1 MRRSSWQYIMIAS
14 ANSPINTSLFR
25 RAIFR
30 LWASRFPTG
39 LGILAL
45 LASVSLSIGCGS
57 QADNRVKYAVTAQQN
72 YEKGAQKLKTKA
84 WQGAAKYFAF
94 IKARFPYSKYAVLAE
109 LRMADA
115 EFGAENY
122 LQAVDGFKLFAKFHP
137 THDMVLNGYAAYRV
151 GEAYYKMLPGSWWLL
166 PPAREKD
173 QSATADA
180 HRQLTTFIKK
190 YPKSPY
196 HGKAVKRLTSINT
209 RLAQHEMYVAE
220 YYWDRNK
227 PMGTVLRL
235 RSLLAKH
242 RGTNYDAP
250 ALYLLGQAYVKVK
263 MLDRA
268 KETWNDLIK
277 THPKHAKAKDA
288 RAAVRTL

>member
-1 MRRSSWQYIMIAS
+1 M
-14 ANSPINTSLFR
+14 
-25 RAIFR
+25 
-30 LWASRFPTG
+30 
-39 LGILAL
+39 GILTTTTI
-45 LASVSLSIGCGS
+45 STGCGG
-57 QADNRVKYAVTAQQN
+57 QADNRVNYADTAQKN
-72 YEKGAQKLKTKA
+72 YINGEKKLTIKA

-109 LRMADA
+109 LRLADA
-115 EFGAENY
+115 EFGAANY

-137 THDMVLNGYAAYRV
+137 THDMVLNGYASYRV

-180 HRQLTTFIKK
+180 HRQLTTFLKK
-190 YPKSPY
+190 FPKSPY
-196 HGKAVKRLTSINT
+196 YSKAVKRLTSINT
-209 RLAQHEMYVAE
+209 RLAQHEMYVAK
-220 YYWDRNK
+220 YYWERNR

-242 RGTNYDAP
+242 RGTDFDAP

-263 MLDRA
+263 MVDRA
-268 KETWNDLIK
+268 KETLADLIK
-277 THPKHAKAKDA
+277 THPQHPKAAAA
-288 RAAVRTL
+288 RSLASRL

>member
-1 MRRSSWQYIMIAS
+1 MITSSKSLSRETFFGQFWRQLFALRPS
-14 ANSPINTSLFR
+14 AVGLG
-25 RAIFR
+25 
-30 LWASRFPTG
+30 L
-39 LGILAL
+39 LGILVSA
-45 LASVSLSIGCGS
+45 SLSVGCGG

-72 YEKGAQKLKTKA
+72 YEKGETKLEIKA

-109 LRMADA
+109 LRLADA
-115 EFGAENY
+115 EFGAGNY

-180 HRQLTTFIKK
+180 HRQLTTFLKK

-196 HGKAVKRLTSINT
+196 RGKAVKRLVSINT
-209 RLAQHEMYVAE
+209 RLAEHEMYVAK
-220 YYWDRNK
+220 YYWERNR

-242 RGTNYDAP
+242 RGTNLDAP

-263 MLDRA
+263 MVDRA
-268 KETWNDLIK
+268 KETWTDLIK
-277 THPKHAKAKDA
+277 THPKHPKAAEA
-288 RAAVRTL
+288 RSLVSKL